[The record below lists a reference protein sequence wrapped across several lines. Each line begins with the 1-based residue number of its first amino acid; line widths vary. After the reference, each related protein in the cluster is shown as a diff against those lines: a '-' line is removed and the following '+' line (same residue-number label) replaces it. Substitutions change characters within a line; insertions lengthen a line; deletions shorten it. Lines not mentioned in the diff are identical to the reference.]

1 MSEDLRTFF
10 EQVDRVAERGERVAV
25 ATIARTKGSTPRE
38 PGAKMII
45 RSAGEALGT
54 VGGGCGEAEVW
65 RTALDV
71 IADGKA
77 RMVHVDLTEEIDLK
91 SEGVCGGTLDVF
103 VDAWGPEQRSML
115 RGGRVPSGCGPP
127 ASEAKGLS
135 SSGAKDPGGEAEL
148 ALLPAIEQHVPV
160 TLATVIERRRSGE
173 VPVGAKLLVRHD
185 GGTLGSLGSPPL
197 ERMVVP
203 DAVKAL
209 EREQPKTVAY
219 RLGEGEL
226 AATVDVLLEPFAPP
240 PEVVIL
246 GAGHIAWPLAKM
258 AKLCDFRVTVIDDR
272 ASFANRER
280 FPEADRVIVRDVE
293 GAVRELAVTPRTYL
307 VLVTRA
313 HAHDVYALRHL
324 IDKEAAY
331 IGMIGAQRRIWAVFK
346 LLHDGG
352 VAAEKLARVHA
363 PIGVDVGA
371 ETPAEIAVSIL
382 AEMVSVRRGGPA
394 PHMSDRLRE
403 RFQRRLRA
411 QASLEEPD
419 V

>member
-10 EQVDRVAERGERVAV
+10 ERVDEVAAGGERVAV
-25 ATIARTKGSTPRE
+25 ATIARTRGSTPRE
-38 PGAKMII
+38 AGAKMII

-71 IADGKA
+71 IADGRA

-103 VDAWGPEQRSML
+103 VDAWGPDQRPML
-115 RGGRVPSGCGPP
+115 RGGALGP
-127 ASEAKGLS
+127 
-135 SSGAKDPGGEAEL
+135 GAQAEL
-148 ALLPAIEQHVPV
+148 ALLPAIEQKVPV
-160 TLATVIERRRSGE
+160 TLATVIERRRSD
-173 VPVGAKLLVRHD
+173 VPVGGKMLVRYD
-185 GGTLGSLGSPPL
+185 GHVTGSLGL
-197 ERMVVP
+197 AELDRLVAP
-203 DAVKAL
+203 DAIKAL
-209 EREQPKTVAY
+209 EKEQPRTIGY
-219 RLGEGEL
+219 ELGE
-226 AATVDVLLEPFAPP
+226 ARFDVLLEPYAPP

-272 ASFANRER
+272 GSFANAER
-280 FPEADRVIVRDVE
+280 FPEADRVIVKDVE
-293 GAVRELAVTPRTYL
+293 QAVQEIVITPRTYL

-324 IDKEAAY
+324 IDTEPAY

-346 LLHDGG
+346 LLHDEG
-352 VAAEKLARVHA
+352 VAGEKLARVHA
-363 PIGVDVGA
+363 PVGVDIAA

-382 AEMVSVRRGGPA
+382 AEMVNVRRNGPA

-403 RFQRRLRA
+403 RFQRRLKA
-411 QASLEEPD
+411 GQPLEELE
-419 V
+419 

>member
-1 MSEDLRTFF
+1 VNSL
-10 EQVDRVAERGERVAV
+10 
-25 ATIARTKGSTPRE
+25 
-38 PGAKMII
+38 
-45 RSAGEALGT
+45 GEAK
-54 VGGGCGEAEVW
+54 
-65 RTALDV
+65 
-71 IADGKA
+71 DGS
-77 RMVHVDLTEEIDLK
+77 VD
-91 SEGVCGGTLDVF
+91 
-103 VDAWGPEQRSML
+103 
-115 RGGRVPSGCGPP
+115 
-127 ASEAKGLS
+127 
-135 SSGAKDPGGEAEL
+135 GAKDDSSAEAKHPGSAAEL
-148 ALLPAIEQHVPV
+148 ALLPAIERRVPV
-160 TLATVIERRRSGE
+160 TLATVIERRRTGD
-173 VPVGAKLLVRHD
+173 VPLGSKLLVRHD
-185 GGTLGSLGSPPL
+185 GRTFGSLGSPTL
-197 ERMVVP
+197 EKLVVP
-203 DAVKAL
+203 DAIRAL
-209 EREQPKTVAY
+209 EQEQPKTIAY
-219 RLGEGEL
+219 RLGEGEP

-258 AKLCDFRVTVIDDR
+258 AKLCDFRVTVVDDR

-293 GAVRELAVTPRTYL
+293 DAVREIEATPRSYF

-346 LLHDGG
+346 LLHDEG

-363 PIGVDVGA
+363 PVGVDVGA

-382 AEMVSVRRGGPA
+382 AEMVNVRRGGPA

-411 QASLEEPD
+411 KGSLEEPD
-419 V
+419 L

>member
-10 EQVDRVAERGERVAV
+10 ERVDEVAAGGERVAV
-25 ATIARTKGSTPRE
+25 ATIARTRGSTPRE
-38 PGAKMII
+38 AGAKMII

-71 IADGKA
+71 IADGRA

-103 VDAWGPEQRSML
+103 VDAWGPDQRPML
-115 RGGRVPSGCGPP
+115 RGGALGP
-127 ASEAKGLS
+127 
-135 SSGAKDPGGEAEL
+135 GAEAEL
-148 ALLPAIEQHVPV
+148 ALLPAIEQKVPV
-160 TLATVIERRRSGE
+160 TLATVIERRRSD
-173 VPVGAKLLVRHD
+173 VPVGGKMLVRYD
-185 GGTLGSLGSPPL
+185 GHVTGSLGL
-197 ERMVVP
+197 AELDRLVAP
-203 DAVKAL
+203 DAIKAL
-209 EREQPKTVAY
+209 DKEQPRTAPY
-219 RLGEGEL
+219 QLGE
-226 AATVDVLLEPFAPP
+226 ARFDVLLEPYAPP

-272 ASFANRER
+272 GSFANAER
-280 FPEADRVIVRDVE
+280 FPEADRVIVKDVE
-293 GAVRELAVTPRTYL
+293 QAVQEIVITPRTYL

-324 IDKEAAY
+324 IDTAPAY

-346 LLHDGG
+346 LLHDEG
-352 VAAEKLARVHA
+352 VAGEKLARVHA
-363 PIGVDVGA
+363 PVGVDIAA

-382 AEMVSVRRGGPA
+382 AEMVNVRRNGPA

-403 RFQRRLRA
+403 RFQRRLKA
-411 QASLEEPD
+411 GQPLEELE
-419 V
+419 